1 MQRWGKTN
9 ALTPR
14 FFCPLCH
21 KTAIWKRKDVLARHT
36 RKRLA
41 VWLTGVN
48 NKSDIAKHYGV
59 SRQTL
64 SKKFKSF
71 FRKNLEPAIPSNLKI
86 ETLIVDAKY
95 IHGNKLCVLVAATE
109 YDRIF
114 WQFAPLECYDTW
126 YGFFVRF
133 SSPRIVVAD
142 GQKGISRFIKRYWP
156 DTAFQRCHFHIV
168 SLVIGY
174 LSRNPKEE
182 AGRDILSLLYR
193 LKEVKTAEEKECWLL
208 LYRIWDRRYDKT
220 FGQKTNSGKYK
231 YEKLRSVRV
240 IMKRA
245 IPNLFTYLDYPGCP
259 NTTNLVEGWV
269 NTAIAER
276 LTRHRGLRFSQK
288 KTLVSIILS
297 NLSRKSR
304 EKPTRKFP

>member
-14 FFCPLCH
+14 FFCPWCH
-21 KTAIWKRKDVLARHT
+21 KTAVWGRKDVLARHT

-41 VWLTGVN
+41 VWLTGVRS
-48 NKSDIAKHYGV
+48 KSDIAKHYGV
-59 SRQTL
+59 SRQAL
-64 SKKFKSF
+64 SKEFKSF
-71 FRKNLEPAIPSNLKI
+71 FQKNLEPFIPSNLKI

-95 IHGNKLCVLVAATE
+95 IHGNKLCVLVAITE
-109 YDRIF
+109 DDRIF
-114 WQFAPLECYDTW
+114 WKFAPMECYGGW
-126 YGFFVRF
+126 YGFLIRF
-133 SSPRIVVAD
+133 MAPRIVIAD

-156 DTAFQRCHFHIV
+156 DTALQRCHFHMV
-168 SLVIGY
+168 LLVTGY
-174 LSRNPKEE
+174 LSRNPREE
-182 AGRDILSLLYR
+182 AGKDILSLAYR
-193 LKEVKTAEEKECWLL
+193 LKWVKTKEEKERWLL
-208 LYRIWDRRYDKT
+208 LHRIWERRYDNL
-220 FGQKTNSGKYK
+220 FIQKTDSGRYK
-231 YEKLRSVRV
+231 YEKLRSVRL

-276 LTRHRGLRFSQK
+276 MRRHRGLRLRQK

-297 NLSRKSR
+297 NLSRNSR